1 MAEARCKVPPTFEV
15 VSEHPRQSAPGA
27 ATSRYRPDPWYG
39 FGTVGRICIVC
50 RHADR
55 RTVDAAIASGTPYR
69 RIAAQYGLKAAAVGR
84 HAKAHL
90 PQKRPPAVR
99 CWSGCL
105 TWSAGQRQR
114 SMLQFCSLSRML
126 GRAPVSNCWPALPA
140 RFRLP
145 VFAPR
150 WSLVLV
156 AADSGARRCVP

>member
-39 FGTVGRICIVC
+39 FGTVGRTCIVC

-90 PQKRPPAVR
+90 PQEAAAGGALLERVLDLERGPASTVYV
-99 CWSGCL
+99 
-105 TWSAGQRQR
+105 A
-114 SMLQFCSLSRML
+114 
-126 GRAPVSNCWPALPA
+126 
-140 RFRLP
+140 
-145 VFAPR
+145 
-150 WSLVLV
+150 VL
-156 AADSGARRCVP
+156 